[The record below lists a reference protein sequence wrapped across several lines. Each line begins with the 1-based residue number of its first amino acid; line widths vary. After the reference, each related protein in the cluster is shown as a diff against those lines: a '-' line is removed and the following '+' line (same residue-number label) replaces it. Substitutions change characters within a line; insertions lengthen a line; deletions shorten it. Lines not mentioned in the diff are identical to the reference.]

1 MKLVEAWATYLVV
14 DLPTPLKNGV
24 CQMGLLFPIYGKIY
38 NVPNH
43 QQDILIYI
51 YVNIPH
57 FGTNLII

>member
-14 DLPTPLKNGV
+14 DLPTPLKNDGV

-51 YVNIPH
+51 YM
-57 FGTNLII
+57 